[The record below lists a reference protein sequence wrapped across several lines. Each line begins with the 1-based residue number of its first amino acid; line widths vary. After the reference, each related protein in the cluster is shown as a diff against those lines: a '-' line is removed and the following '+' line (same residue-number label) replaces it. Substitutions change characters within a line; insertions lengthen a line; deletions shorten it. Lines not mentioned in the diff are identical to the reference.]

1 MRLRSSH
8 LVFLMLLVC
17 SVQIR
22 QEYALQLIT
31 DAISGRTSA
40 PSQTREVAAKS
51 IKPAHP
57 LTSQPRDHAS
67 ATLPPAARAAHRAA
81 WTMPYP
87 ASASTAVASFTG
99 LLRA

>member
-8 LVFLMLLVC
+8 LVLLMLLVC

-22 QEYALQLIT
+22 QEYAVQLIA
-31 DAISGRTSA
+31 DAIAGRTTTA
-40 PSQTREVAAKS
+40 SQAREVAAKS
-51 IKPAHP
+51 AKPTHS
-57 LTSQPRDHAS
+57 LTSLQRDKAS
-67 ATLPPAARAAHRAA
+67 ATLPPAARAAYRAT
-81 WTMPYP
+81 WTMTYP

>member
-22 QEYALQLIT
+22 QEYALQLLT
-31 DAISGRTSA
+31 DAISGRTST
-40 PSQTREVAAKS
+40 PSHTREVAAKS
-51 IKPAHP
+51 AKPSLAR
-57 LTSQPRDHAS
+57 TSQRRDQLS
-67 ATLPPAARAAHRAA
+67 ATLPPAARAAHRAT
-81 WTMPYP
+81 WTMIHP
-87 ASASTAVASFTG
+87 AAASTAVASFTG